1 MPDSIDHSKLLPV
14 DVNLGFHE
22 RLLESLHDGVYFV
35 DRERKI
41 LYWNKGAELL
51 TGYSASEVVGR
62 SCFDNILMHVT
73 AGGCALCL
81 NGCPLGKTIE
91 DGERREAEIFLR
103 HKAGHRIPVS
113 VRAAPITDNHG
124 KIIGAVEV
132 FSNISAKK
140 SFERRVGELE
150 DLVFLDPLTGVPN
163 RRYIELKV
171 KQALQEV
178 EQFERKIGLMMLDV
192 DHFKRIND
200 EHGHEIGDK
209 ALKAMC
215 RTLLH
220 SLRAGNSLGRWG
232 GEEFLMIVAGT
243 NERSLLAAAERFRML
258 VAESAIPLP
267 EGELRITVSVGATLM
282 LRDDTDQSVIRRADE
297 LMYKSKM
304 DGRNRVTLG

>member
-1 MPDSIDHSKLLPV
+1 
-14 DVNLGFHE
+14 
-22 RLLESLHDGVYFV
+22 
-35 DRERKI
+35 
-41 LYWNKGAELL
+41 
-51 TGYSASEVVGR
+51 
-62 SCFDNILMHVT
+62 
-73 AGGCALCL
+73 
-81 NGCPLGKTIE
+81 
-91 DGERREAEIFLR
+91 
-103 HKAGHRIPVS
+103 
-113 VRAAPITDNHG
+113 
-124 KIIGAVEV
+124 
-132 FSNISAKK
+132 
-140 SFERRVGELE
+140 
-150 DLVFLDPLTGVPN
+150 
-163 RRYIELKV
+163 
-171 KQALQEV
+171 
-178 EQFERKIGLMMLDV
+178 MLDV